1 MPTWIS
7 VSWSRLF
14 SCGLFPS
21 KMAHRQASCFPV
33 AFHGK
38 FCTPPQ
44 GGWVGTV
51 SSQMDWERLP
61 VAPLYADVRAYCSHV
76 KTYCKRAR
84 LLSSH
89 PQLFIL
95 SLFDLA
101 HHIFGETF
109 RTFEVSILSVNR
121 GKLDIRYLVGPYGAL
136 HSTSTNP
143 CALDNHAFQKML
155 FSQTVFNNDSAEE
168 IPSIFRIV
176 YRLLRQWLP
185 QRLCPCFLGQLS
197 SALFV

>member
-1 MPTWIS
+1 M
-7 VSWSRLF
+7 
-14 SCGLFPS
+14 
-21 KMAHRQASCFPV
+21 
-33 AFHGK
+33 
-38 FCTPPQ
+38 
-44 GGWVGTV
+44 
-51 SSQMDWERLP
+51 
-61 VAPLYADVRAYCSHV
+61 APLYADVRAYCSHV

-89 PQLFIL
+89 PRLFIL

-121 GKLDIRYLVGPYGAL
+121 GKLDIRYLVGPYVAL

-176 YRLLRQWLP
+176 YRLLRQ
-185 QRLCPCFLGQLS
+185 
-197 SALFV
+197 

>member
-1 MPTWIS
+1 M
-7 VSWSRLF
+7 
-14 SCGLFPS
+14 
-21 KMAHRQASCFPV
+21 
-33 AFHGK
+33 
-38 FCTPPQ
+38 
-44 GGWVGTV
+44 
-51 SSQMDWERLP
+51 
-61 VAPLYADVRAYCSHV
+61 APLYADVRAYCSHV

-121 GKLDIRYLVGPYGAL
+121 GKLDIRYLVGPYVAL

-155 FSQTVFNNDSAEE
+155 FSQTVFNSDSPEE
-168 IPSIFRIV
+168 TPSILFSYSISTYSSV
-176 YRLLRQWLP
+176 IATATLSLSPRLDFFSSHCLA
-185 QRLCPCFLGQLS
+185 CKYFLNNSNSLS
-197 SALFV
+197 LMILV